1 MIVKQQGSRVYTCP
15 IAGTRRRGVDAEEDA
30 LLRDELLRDEKER
43 AEHVMLVDLGRN
55 DLGRV
60 AKPGSVKLE
69 RLMEIERFSHVMH
82 MTSRVTA
89 QVNDGLDVLDILGA
103 AFPAGTVSGAPKVRA
118 MEILAEE
125 EPLPRGPYAGCIGW
139 LGLDKNGVH
148 MDSGITIRS
157 MWVKDGRI
165 HWQTGAGIVYD
176 SDPAAEWQECMNKGK
191 IIDVILKGEDHVS
204 VH

>member
-1 MIVKQQGSRVYTCP
+1 M
-15 IAGTRRRGVDAEEDA
+15 
-30 LLRDELLRDEKER
+30 
-43 AEHVMLVDLGRN
+43 H
-55 DLGRV
+55 RV
-60 AKPGSVKLE
+60 AG
-69 RLMEIERFSHVMH
+69 I
-82 MTSRVTA
+82 
-89 QVNDGLDVLDILGA
+89 
-103 AFPAGTVSGAPKVRA
+103 
-118 MEILAEE
+118 
-125 EPLPRGPYAGCIGW
+125 
-139 LGLDKNGVH
+139 DKNGVH